1 MNIHKVG
8 MLHFKTMPKLV
19 LRGTASHREASRGK
33 TAIFMDKETDSSFR
47 QIKILLDVSLLF
59 GALGSLDEGLM
70 KSFFVKTSNSTKIY
84 IFTCIACSL

>member
-33 TAIFMDKETDSSFR
+33 TAIFMDKETDSDR
-47 QIKILLDVSLLF
+47 LLLDVSLLF